1 MSAREYQPR
10 RRDLLK
16 GAAGLALTAALPWP
30 LAAPAALSA
39 RSVAERAAAVDKVPA
54 WSAAMRMEMSAPNSS
69 GRTRAGFVANRL
81 QPEGGNTHRY
91 LRFSEPADLDGTALL
106 IHEHDVK
113 DNDIWLYLPALGRVR
128 RIVSSGLDNSFV
140 GTEFTFG
147 DLMTPKVD
155 RYHHTFL
162 EPDSIDGQPCFV
174 VESVPTTDS
183 WAEDT
188 GYSRE
193 IAWIRKDG
201 FVTVRVDYFDLRGER
216 LKSQRLTDFFVPG
229 DFPEKRIAR
238 RREMDNVQ
246 NGRRTVMAFTDIT
259 VGPEVPASL
268 FRPNRLGRR

>member
-1 MSAREYQPR
+1 MSIHGYQRR

-30 LAAPAALSA
+30 ASARAALSA
-39 RSVAERAAAVDKVPA
+39 RAVAERAAAVDKVPA

-69 GRTRAGFVANRL
+69 GRIRSGTVANRL
-81 QPEGGNTHRY
+81 QPGGDNAYRY

-106 IHEHDVK
+106 IHEHDDS

-128 RIVSSGLDNSFV
+128 RIVSSGLDNSLV

-155 RYHHTFL
+155 RYRHAFL
-162 EPDSIDGQPCFV
+162 EPDTIDGQPCFV
-174 VESVPTTDS
+174 VESIPATDG
-183 WAEDT
+183 WAEDR

-193 IAWIRKDG
+193 IAWIRKDV
-201 FVTVRVDYFDLRGER
+201 FATVRVDYFDLGGER
-216 LKSQRLTDFFVPG
+216 LKRQRLTDFLVPD
-229 DFPEKRIAR
+229 DFPDKRIAR

-246 NGRRTVMAFTDIT
+246 NGRRTLMAFTDVT
-259 VGPEVPASL
+259 VGSEVPESL